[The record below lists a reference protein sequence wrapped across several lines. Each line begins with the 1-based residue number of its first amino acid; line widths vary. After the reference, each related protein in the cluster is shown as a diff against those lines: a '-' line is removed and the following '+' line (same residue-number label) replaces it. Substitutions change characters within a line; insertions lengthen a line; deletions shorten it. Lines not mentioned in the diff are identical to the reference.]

1 MEFLRGLLGS
11 GLPGTYHSEAHLGC
25 DGVNEAE
32 GKDCDHMELE
42 PEEDIEGKQGK
53 GRADRANDW
62 GLDMTAAGDGRR
74 AEGDRAEA
82 GVAATAGR
90 DNPIGVVVLEVPE
103 DREGREDS
111 T

>member
-1 MEFLRGLLGS
+1 M
-11 GLPGTYHSEAHLGC
+11 
-25 DGVNEAE
+25 NKAE
-32 GKDCDHMELE
+32 GKDCGHRETE
-42 PEEDIEGKQGK
+42 PGEDIEGKEDK
-53 GRADRANDW
+53 ARAGRENDW

-90 DNPIGVVVLEVPE
+90 DNPIGVVVLEVPG
-103 DREGREDS
+103 DQEGHEDS